1 MVKLELDPSLHGQR
15 YLIAPCARR
24 GFQGLSQSQNP
35 SAISRAI
42 MARAFSITS
51 SPEVSI
57 WP

>member
-15 YLIAPCARR
+15 YPIAPCARR

-42 MARAFSITS
+42 IARAFIITS

-57 WP
+57 